1 MSGTLAGLAEGL
13 AQPDCPLSTFTWPL
27 GVAQASQARGSEQEC
42 VRGSLWGPAS
52 QENLVELCV
61 LV

>member
-1 MSGTLAGLAEGL
+1 MSGTPAGLAERL

-42 VRGSLWGPAS
+42 VRGSL
-52 QENLVELCV
+52 
-61 LV
+61 